1 MHWPGHV
8 RTVSAQILRAGLAYL
23 LHNVPQLL
31 LDLLLSTLESLPQ
44 IIADAAPLQQDLECL
59 LRVPDL
65 HDAVDVFGCAAQ
77 ERSFQ
82 DAIRCLR
89 LLLVQQRQ
97 VDVALDV
104 RREPRLER
112 RGGGGLAL
120 AVQVREDCERAD
132 QDEQVGDGDQQHE
145 PVDGV
150 EGPHFGGGLRCRL
163 SLIACA
169 AGMVYFFCG
178 RREESCAG
186 RREGEER
193 SDCEKRLR
201 GESEE

>member
-77 ERSFQ
+77 DRSFQ
-82 DAIRCLR
+82 DAIRCLS
-89 LLLVQQRQ
+89 LLLVQLRQ

-112 RGGGGLAL
+112 RGGGGLTL
-120 AVQVREDCERAD
+120 AVEVCEDGKGTSED
-132 QDEQVGDGDQQHE
+132 TNVGKGHGE
-145 PVDGV
+145 HHPVDHVKWPHGECNVRVVCVV
-150 EGPHFGGGLRCRL
+150 EEGGSTGSRSGAGANTRVVKERRCPQRRD
-163 SLIACA
+163 
-169 AGMVYFFCG
+169 MVG
-178 RREESCAG
+178 R
-186 RREGEER
+186 
-193 SDCEKRLR
+193 
-201 GESEE
+201 